1 MLILHNSYFFFNK
14 KKSFIVLLFHIKY
27 YKIMLYSYSIYFI
40 YNLYCY
46 NMLLLQPIIAYKYY
60 KIFIKSKI
68 YRIFS
73 NKKKT
78 YLFPHINYFH
88 IIRLLIFYSNVNNF
102 KKKLI
107 IFGLSKIILLRII
120 QNLFFYKKIN
130 IFTQRGF
137 RLSRSIYFKKTGK
150 VSKYF

>member
-1 MLILHNSYFFFNK
+1 MYILHNSFLFSNK
-14 KKSFIVLLFHIKY
+14 KKLLLILLFKIKY
-27 YKIMLYSYSIYFI
+27 YKIILHVYSKHYI
-40 YNLYCY
+40 YNLYFY
-46 NMLLLQPIIAYKYY
+46 NIILLQSIITYKYY

-78 YLFPHINYFH
+78 HLFPHINYFH
-88 IIRLLIFYSNVNNF
+88 IIRLLIFYSNVINF

-107 IFGLSKIILLRII
+107 IFGLSKNILLRII

-137 RLSRSIYFKKTGK
+137 RLSRSIYYKKIGK

>member
-1 MLILHNSYFFFNK
+1 MHNSYLLINK
-14 KKSFIVLLFHIKY
+14 NKLFLIFLFKIKY
-27 YKIMLYSYSIYFI
+27 YKIVLHVYLHYINTLHLYY
-40 YNLYCY
+40 YNII
-46 NMLLLQPIIAYKYY
+46 LLKPITSYKYY

-88 IIRLLIFYSNVNNF
+88 IIRILIFYSNVINF

-107 IFGLSKIILLRII
+107 IFGLSKNILLNII
-120 QNLFFYKKIN
+120 QNILFYKKIN

-137 RLSRSIYFKKTGK
+137 RVSRSIYFKKIGK
-150 VSKYF
+150 ISKYF

>member
-1 MLILHNSYFFFNK
+1 MYILHNSYLFLNK
-14 KKSFIVLLFHIKY
+14 KKLFIIFLFQIKY
-27 YKIMLYSYSIYFI
+27 YKIVLHMYSADFI
-40 YNLYCY
+40 YNLYCL
-46 NMLLLQPIIAYKYY
+46 NIILLQPIITYKYY

-88 IIRLLIFYSNVNNF
+88 IIRLLIFYSNVINF

-107 IFGLSKIILLRII
+107 IFGLSKNILLRVI
-120 QNLFFYKKIN
+120 QNLLFYKKIN

-137 RLSRSIYFKKTGK
+137 RVSRSIYFKKIGK

>member
-1 MLILHNSYFFFNK
+1 MYILHNSCLFLNK
-14 KKSFIVLLFHIKY
+14 KKLFIIFLLQIKY
-27 YKIMLYSYSIYFI
+27 YQIILHTHATNFT
-40 YNLYCY
+40 YNLHYC
-46 NMLLLQPIIAYKYY
+46 NLMLLQPVITYKYY

-88 IIRLLIFYSNVNNF
+88 IIRLLIFYSNVINF

-107 IFGLSKIILLRII
+107 IFGLSKNVLLHIA
-120 QNLFFYKKIN
+120 QNLLFYKKIN

-137 RLSRSIYFKKTGK
+137 RISRSIYFKKIGK

>member
-1 MLILHNSYFFFNK
+1 MLA
-14 KKSFIVLLFHIKY
+14 
-27 YKIMLYSYSIYFI
+27 
-40 YNLYCY
+40 
-46 NMLLLQPIIAYKYY
+46 PIITYKYY
-60 KIFIKSKI
+60 KILIKSKI

-88 IIRLLIFYSNVNNF
+88 IIRLLIFYSNVTNF

-107 IFGLSKIILLRII
+107 IFGLSKNILLQII
-120 QNLFFYKKIN
+120 QNLLFYKKIN

-137 RLSRSIYFKKTGK
+137 RISRSIYYKKIGK

>member
-1 MLILHNSYFFFNK
+1 MHNSYLLINK
-14 KKSFIVLLFHIKY
+14 NKLFLIFLFKIKY
-27 YKIMLYSYSIYFI
+27 YKIILHIYLYSINTLHLYH
-40 YNLYCY
+40 YNII
-46 NMLLLQPIIAYKYY
+46 LLKPITSYKYY

-88 IIRLLIFYSNVNNF
+88 IIRILIFYSNVINF

-107 IFGLSKIILLRII
+107 IFGLSKNILLNII
-120 QNLFFYKKIN
+120 QNILFYKKIN

-137 RLSRSIYFKKTGK
+137 RVSRSVYFKKIGK
-150 VSKYF
+150 ISKYF

>member
-1 MLILHNSYFFFNK
+1 MYILHNSYLFLNK
-14 KKSFIVLLFHIKY
+14 KKLFIIFLFQIKY
-27 YKIMLYSYSIYFI
+27 YKIILYTYSINFI
-40 YNLYCY
+40 YNLYY
-46 NMLLLQPIIAYKYY
+46 LNIMLLQPVITYKYY

-88 IIRLLIFYSNVNNF
+88 IIRLLIFYSNVINF

-107 IFGLSKIILLRII
+107 IFGLSKNILLRVI
-120 QNLFFYKKIN
+120 QNLLFYKKIN

-137 RLSRSIYFKKTGK
+137 RVSRSIYFKKLGK